1 MEVIIVAKRSN
12 GEGTIKKRSDGRWE
26 GQYVVDYKR
35 KSVYGKT
42 QEEAR
47 RKLNQILNDIENSV
61 YTDNTVTVGAF
72 LDSWLND
79 YKKPSV
85 KQKTYQGY
93 EIMIRCH
100 LRPAFQKIKLK
111 DLSVDHVQ
119 RFINAKVK
127 EGLSA
132 NSVRH
137 IRTTLHSAVEQA
149 IRNGL
154 IVRNVVKAVKVSG
167 TGQKERRILSPLEQ
181 QAIIQAVDGER
192 KGIMILFDLF
202 TGLRCGELSGVRW
215 SDLDMSKNTLTVRQ
229 NVQRVYGE
237 DGKTHLVI
245 NTPKTKS
252 SNRTIPLLPEI
263 AAKIKIHRI
272 AQAQE
277 RIRAGQLWEDNDLV
291 FCTEFGKPY
300 DPRNIQT
307 FLDRITN
314 KIGIPH
320 VNTHALRHAFAT
332 RALESGIS
340 LKVVSEMLGHSSI
353 QITADTY
360 CHVSL
365 AHMETEILKLRA
377 VM

>member
-1 MEVIIVAKRSN
+1 
-12 GEGTIKKRSDGRWE
+12 
-26 GQYVVDYKR
+26 
-35 KSVYGKT
+35 
-42 QEEAR
+42 
-47 RKLNQILNDIENSV
+47 
-61 YTDNTVTVGAF
+61 
-72 LDSWLND
+72 
-79 YKKPSV
+79 
-85 KQKTYQGY
+85 
-93 EIMIRCH
+93 
-100 LRPAFQKIKLK
+100 
-111 DLSVDHVQ
+111 
-119 RFINAKVK
+119 
-127 EGLSA
+127 
-132 NSVRH
+132 
-137 IRTTLHSAVEQA
+137 
-149 IRNGL
+149 
-154 IVRNVVKAVKVSG
+154 
-167 TGQKERRILSPLEQ
+167 
-181 QAIIQAVDGER
+181 
-192 KGIMILFDLF
+192 
-202 TGLRCGELSGVRW
+202 
-215 SDLDMSKNTLTVRQ
+215 MSKNTLTVRQ